1 MVDSEPVSRQAWDV
15 FLRPYNG
22 HVSDELQS
30 RIIGRRI
37 DHTLDI
43 LRQEFNLTMS
53 NEEIIAERIQIHNGL
68 RAQGIPAMPGLM
80 ELQTIIAERQIPWAV
95 ATSSSRHHAEETLT
109 QLGLI
114 NKAHAIAAGNEA
126 TKGKPDPEIY
136 LLAAQRL
143 GIAPENCMA
152 LEDSGPG
159 SLAAV
164 RAGML
169 TIAIPNEQTAS
180 SDFSHAHHI
189 YNSLFDVVEN
199 LDTLLQE

>member
-1 MVDSEPVSRQAWDV
+1 MVDSEPVSRQAWDE

-22 HVSDELQS
+22 YLTDELQS

-37 DHTLDI
+37 DQTLNI
-43 LRQEFNLTMS
+43 IRNEFNLTMS
-53 NEEIIAERIQIHNGL
+53 NDEIIAQRIQIYNAL
-68 RAQGIPAMPGLM
+68 RGQGIPAMPGLM
-80 ELQTIIAERQIPWAV
+80 ELHAIIAERQIPWAV
-95 ATSSSRHHAEETLT
+95 ATSSSRFHAEETLR
-109 QLGLI
+109 QLGLLE
-114 NKAHAIAAGNEA
+114 KAHAVAAGNEA
-126 TKGKPDPEIY
+126 TKGKPEPDIY

-143 GIAPENCMA
+143 NIAPENCIA

-164 RAGML
+164 RAGMY
-169 TIAIPNEQTAS
+169 TIAIPNKETQA

-189 YNSLFDVVEN
+189 YNSLFDVIEN